1 MDRFKCMD
9 KSEIISLFELYQF
22 ELVDQTK
29 EYLVF
34 SASTSMYP
42 IVEIV
47 LLAGQ
52 DAKLEERLRNDY
64 SKAGF
69 GVFFRTE
76 KSIKALEDYLFD
88 RAFNIQ
94 ESNFRSQQAYKN
106 YTNEIIDSYRD
117 EDNSA
122 PVYKYIDMPYTLE
135 RDFEADREDKSIVD
149 SIIDTVNSSGPMLII
164 IEASAGYGKT
174 STAYEILNRFSSQGS
189 DKRPFF
195 MELYRDRVVKKFHYV
210 MLSQI
215 ARTFKVLQK
224 PDLVIH
230 NIRTGRIPLIIDGF
244 DELLSAD
251 IDNGNMEADFSEVS
265 GMLSTIADL
274 LKDEAKIILTS
285 RKTAIFAG
293 EAFYDWYAKLSDKGQ
308 VFKVFRY
315 ALGTPSVEMWLG
327 EERTRR
333 LPSSFNY
340 IINPVLLSYL
350 KNISDDK
357 FSTIIDE
364 TKLSQTYFDDLL
376 KRERIRQD
384 LPFSAAEQEVIL
396 RRLSAYF
403 AGLNISSLKRAD
415 IKDVI
420 GDLSED
426 IISTNINEE
435 KDFAILTNALTN
447 HVFLDRKTDSNIGF
461 LNDFIFGTFFMKSL
475 LYEDD
480 SFYDDYFKGAKYGA
494 IEKLIS
500 AASVW
505 GKDIKARTWEVM
517 NDKCEMTE
525 ILRFWSDMIL
535 TGEGHKDYTEISPD
549 GKIISNAVI
558 GSEKCTISKSCFSNV
573 IFNKCIFD
581 ANYLDDYLFV
591 NCEFNECEKI
601 GAFDPNAFYSCKN
614 ETFLLDAQVEQE
626 DEEIESLDIYVQII
640 GKYYQVGGQK
650 TRLNLISRISKEFDI
665 KAFRKAFKYLVNKGY
680 IYANGDKSFL
690 MQAGSDYY
698 REHCLKN

>member
-1 MDRFKCMD
+1 M
-9 KSEIISLFELYQF
+9 SEQEIIALFELYQF
-22 ELVDQTK
+22 ELADSTK

-42 IVEIV
+42 VVEIV
-47 LLAGQ
+47 PFEGKN
-52 DAKLEERLRNDY
+52 DKLEERLRNDY

-69 GVFFRTE
+69 GVFFRNE
-76 KSIKALEDYLFD
+76 KTIEALEDYLFN

-94 ESNFRSQQAYKN
+94 ESNLRSQQAYKN
-106 YTNEIIDSYRD
+106 YTNEIVDSYRD
-117 EDNSA
+117 EDNST
-122 PVYKYIDMPYTLE
+122 PIYKYIDIPYTLE
-135 RDFEADREDKSIVD
+135 KDFGSCQDDKSIVD
-149 SIIDTVNSSGPMLII
+149 SIIDTVNSPGPMLII

-174 STAYEILNRFSSQGS
+174 STAYEILNRFSIKGS

-215 ARTFKVLQK
+215 ERTFKVLQK

-293 EAFYDWYAKLSDKGQ
+293 EAFYDWYSKLSEKGQ
-308 VFKVFRY
+308 VFEVLRY

-327 EERTRR
+327 KERTLR

-350 KNISDDK
+350 RHISDDK

-364 TKLSQTYFDDLL
+364 TKLSQTYFEDLL
-376 KRERIRQD
+376 KREKTRQD
-384 LPFSAAEQEVIL
+384 LPFSPKEQEIIL

-426 IISTNINEE
+426 VISANITDD

-447 HVFLDRKTDSNIGF
+447 HVFLDRKSDSNIGF

-480 SFYDDYFKGAKYGA
+480 TFFADFFKEAKYGA

-505 GKDIKARTWEVM
+505 GPTIKMRTWREM
-517 NDKCEMTE
+517 KEKCQMTE
-525 ILRFWSDMIL
+525 ILQFWSDMIL

-558 GSEKCTISKSCFSNV
+558 GSKQCTITKSCFSNI

-601 GAFDPNAFYSCKN
+601 GTFDPNAFYSCKN
-614 ETFLLDAQVEQE
+614 ESSLLEGNTEQE
-626 DEEIESLDIYVQII
+626 EIEIESLDIYAQII

-650 TRLNLISRISKEFDI
+650 TRLNLISRISKEFEP

-690 MQAGSDYY
+690 LQAGSDYY